1 MIKSKSK
8 GQIIN
13 IGYGKGIKL
22 KKIMNIVKKLNNFF
36 NPDYGKIKMRSD
48 EKLKV
53 YPKINKSLK
62 ILDWKPKISINKG
75 LEITNKYYL
84 KELRS

>member
-1 MIKSKSK
+1 
-8 GQIIN
+8 
-13 IGYGKGIKL
+13 
-22 KKIMNIVKKLNNFF
+22 
-36 NPDYGKIKMRSD
+36 MRSD

-84 KELRS
+84 KELSS

>member
-1 MIKSKSK
+1 
-8 GQIIN
+8 
-13 IGYGKGIKL
+13 
-22 KKIMNIVKKLNNFF
+22 MNIVKKLNNFF

-84 KELRS
+84 KIEFIKRCSIYQFVSQHIIDLII